1 MKMIKKIN
9 SNCRNYYYGDCIYSD
24 CEKISD
30 SFSVEFMIVLLCRIS
45 VSVGAVVIKYR
56 LNQKKK

>member
-30 SFSVEFMIVLLCRIS
+30 SFSVEFMIILLCRI
-45 VSVGAVVIKYR
+45 SVGAVVIKYR

>member
-24 CEKISD
+24 CKKIRAAIIREYNS
-30 SFSVEFMIVLLCRIS
+30 
-45 VSVGAVVIKYR
+45 
-56 LNQKKK
+56 